1 MRISSL
7 ETYPVRVPYQHDEL
21 SSIVARSGVSD
32 VIVKL
37 TTDCGL
43 IAWGESRTAADTAGI
58 ESAIRSMA
66 PLVVGRDPWETEA
79 IARDVFMSGGWQ
91 FQAMTGNFAFAGID
105 MALWDLCG
113 KSCGQPVYRLLGGA
127 LRDVV
132 DYFCYLHWGTPDN
145 VAAQGRDGVGR
156 GYSVFYLKVGRDTN
170 LEEDMLGALRDAIG
184 PDARIRIDVNQAWT
198 LPQARRTLLRWH
210 ARYNLD
216 FVEAP
221 VSIDPVENMADLRQ
235 PGLPAL
241 CVNEGLWR
249 EADAIRIVQ
258 RRCCEYL
265 CASNYWVGSFRR
277 FHTLIHAADREGQL
291 ICKHTHGELG
301 ITAAAGQHAML
312 CAPNACDGHQQTAQ
326 IMTDDILTTRIPIAD
341 GPKWGRIDE
350 LGLGVDVDEDKLMT
364 YHEEY
369 RRDGEF
375 VPYGAAEL
383 N

>member
-1 MRISSL
+1 MRIAKL
-7 ETYPVRVPYQHDEL
+7 ETYPVRVPYKHDEL

-43 IAWGESRTAADTAGI
+43 VGWGESCTAADTAGI

-66 PLVVGRDPWETEA
+66 PFVVGRDPWETEA
-79 IARDVFMSGGWQ
+79 IARDVFRIRRVAVSGDDRQLRLRRHRHG
-91 FQAMTGNFAFAGID
+91 
-105 MALWDLCG
+105 ALGSLRQVVRRAALSSPRRRAARG
-113 KSCGQPVYRLLGGA
+113 GRLLLLPPLGA
-127 LRDVV
+127 RRTMSL
-132 DYFCYLHWGTPDN
+132 
-145 VAAQGRDGVGR
+145 AQGRDGIGR
-156 GYSVFYLKVGRDTN
+156 GYSVFYLKVGRDTA

-198 LPQARRTLLRWH
+198 LPEARNTLLRWH
-210 ARYNLD
+210 ARYDLD

-221 VSIDPVENMADLRQ
+221 VPIDPVKNMADLRQ

-241 CVNEGLWR
+241 CANEGLWR

-258 RRCCEYL
+258 SRCCDYL

-277 FHTLIHAADREGQL
+277 FLALIHAADREGQL

-301 ITAAAGQHAML
+301 ITAAAGQHALL

-326 IMTDDILTTRIPIAD
+326 IMTDDILVERIPIAD

-350 LGLGVDVDEDKLMT
+350 PGLGVEVDEDKLMT
-364 YHEEY
+364 YHEAY

-375 VPYGAAEL
+375 VPI
-383 N
+383 

>member
-1 MRISSL
+1 
-7 ETYPVRVPYQHDEL
+7 
-21 SSIVARSGVSD
+21 
-32 VIVKL
+32 
-37 TTDCGL
+37 
-43 IAWGESRTAADTAGI
+43 
-58 ESAIRSMA
+58 
-66 PLVVGRDPWETEA
+66 
-79 IARDVFMSGGWQ
+79 
-91 FQAMTGNFAFAGID
+91 

>member
-1 MRISSL
+1 MRIAKL
-7 ETYPVRVPYQHDEL
+7 ETFPVRVPYKHDEL

-43 IAWGESRTAADTAGI
+43 VGWGESCTAADTAGI

-66 PLVVGRDPWETEA
+66 PFVVGRDPWETEA
-79 IARDVFMSGGWQ
+79 IARDVFISGGWQ
-91 FQAMTGNFAFAGID
+91 FQEMTGNFAFAGID

-113 KSCGQPVYRLLGGA
+113 KSCGQPLYRLFGGA
-127 LRDVV
+127 LRDEV
-132 DYFCYLHWGTPDN
+132 DYFYYLHWGTPDE
-145 VAAQGRDGVGR
+145 VARQGRDGIGR
-156 GYSVFYLKVGRDTN
+156 GYAVFYLKVGRDTA
-170 LEEDMLGALRDAIG
+170 LEEDMLAALREAIG

-198 LPQARRTLLRWH
+198 LPEAHRTLLRWH
-210 ARYNLD
+210 ARFDLD

-221 VSIDPVENMADLRQ
+221 VPIDPVENMADLRQ

-241 CVNEGLWR
+241 CANEGLWR

-258 RRCCEYL
+258 SRSCDYL

-277 FHTLIHAADREGQL
+277 FLALIHTADREGQL
-291 ICKHTHGELG
+291 VCKHTHGELG

-326 IMTDDILTTRIPIAD
+326 IMTDDILLERIPIAD

-350 LGLGVDVDEDKLMT
+350 PGLGVEVDEDKLMT
-364 YHEEY
+364 YHEAY

-375 VPYGAAEL
+375 VPYSVVASE
-383 N
+383 